1 MTQIFSCFLSFNPDP
16 VNVDIAYAE
25 CVDKIF
31 SSFFNFIP
39 DPDYVDTADPD
50 YVDTADPDYV
60 DTADPDYADTSIPE
74 AENSDTPVCIVS
86 GCKYKCKT
94 DKFTYNLPESQEIWS
109 KWLKRLNRPSSYRPS
124 SNVVICYKH
133 FHEHDFMMSYKTM
146 KNGVAK
152 LKRILK
158 PTAIPSLQLSNK
170 KR

>member
-1 MTQIFSCFLSFNPDP
+1 MLTQIVSCFLTFILDPDY
-16 VNVDIAYAE
+16 VDTAE
-25 CVDKIF
+25 PDYIQTIF
-31 SSFFNFIP
+31 TSFFTFIP

-109 KWLKRLNRPSSYRPS
+109 KWLKRLNRPSSYR
-124 SNVVICYKH
+124 
-133 FHEHDFMMSYKTM
+133 
-146 KNGVAK
+146 
-152 LKRILK
+152 
-158 PTAIPSLQLSNK
+158 
-170 KR
+170 